1 MPGVARLI
9 TFADLREGSTYA
21 SASVSARH
29 EAVLTDGRRVLIF
42 DDRGWSW
49 SAHRGSPGQ
58 DTITLDPWISSTLE
72 EIERTARVVV
82 GPDEPRPGQ
91 TQDEAAAAHWWYVAD
106 LLDARGA
113 EATPRALAHVPH
125 DVVVSD
131 ALRDRVL
138 RTGRNRES

>member
-1 MPGVARLI
+1 M
-9 TFADLREGSTYA
+9 
-21 SASVSARH
+21 SARH
-29 EAVLTDGRRVLIF
+29 EAVLADGRRVLIL

-49 SAHRGSPGQ
+49 STRRAAPGQ
-58 DTITLDPWISSTLE
+58 DTIALDPWISSTLE

-91 TQDEAAAAHWWYVAD
+91 SQDDAAAAHWSYIAG
-106 LLDARGA
+106 LLHDRGV
-113 EATPRALAHVPH
+113 EATPRALADLPH

-138 RTGRNRES
+138 GAGRGRES